1 MADIYAPTLD
11 EGTRD
16 GKSAGGQVV
25 LQSAVMNTEG
35 FMLNW
40 MDEETDVYNSQMFTP
55 LDDSRQLNINRES

>member
-40 MDEETDVYNSQMFTP
+40 MDEETDVYNSQMFTS
-55 LDDSRQLNINRES
+55 LDDSRQLYINRES